1 MSPANLTLNFL
12 GCPTRTRTWTGRTK
26 ICSAAITPSD
36 NRGANIRHFFIVQN
50 FLKIFFE
57 NNIQIK

>member
-36 NRGANIRHFFIVQN
+36 NRGANILHFFIFKLTAKI
-50 FLKIFFE
+50 FLK
-57 NNIQIK
+57 NIDET